1 MTTLNKK
8 SMISVM
14 IESLGSEIS
23 LGSNPSYASK
33 ELCIIV
39 QSLSHA
45 WLFATPWTVAHQ
57 ACLSFTISQSLLKLM
72 SIELMVPSNDLVLCW
87 SLLLLSSIFSS
98 ISGSF
103 PMSHLFASGG
113 SSIGALASASVLQH
127 HSSKASILRCS
138 AFFYCPAFTS
148 IHDFWKNHSSDYM
161 DLCRQSNV
169 SAF

>member
-1 MTTLNKK
+1 
-8 SMISVM
+8 M

-103 PMSHLFASGG
+103 PMSQLFASGG
-113 SSIGALASASVLQH
+113 SSIGASASVLPVNIQGWCPLGLTGLI
-127 HSSKASILRCS
+127 SLLSKGFSRVFSNTTVIRHQFFSVQPFYSPITS
-138 AFFYCPAFTS
+138 A
-148 IHDFWKNHSSDYM
+148 HDYWKNNSVD
-161 DLCRQSNV
+161 
-169 SAF
+169 